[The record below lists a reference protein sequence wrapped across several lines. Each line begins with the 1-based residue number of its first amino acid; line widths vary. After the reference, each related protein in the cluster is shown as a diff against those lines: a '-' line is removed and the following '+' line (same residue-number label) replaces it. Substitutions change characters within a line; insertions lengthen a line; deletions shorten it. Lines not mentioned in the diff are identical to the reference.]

1 MTDPLPTHA
10 DRRTVAPARA
20 AAALAAASA
29 LALAL
34 AAPARAQDGELAP
47 FTYGLNWLPQA
58 EHCGF
63 FQALASGAYAEA
75 GLDVEI
81 VSGGPDVNVAL
92 LVGAGELDAGMGSSF
107 TTLNL
112 VDQGVEAKT
121 VAALF
126 QKDPQTLVAHAG
138 QGVET
143 LADLSDRPI
152 MVANFSR
159 GEFWQFLKAEHG
171 FTDDQLRPYS
181 YNAAVFLSDPTAV
194 QQGYVTEDGLFLG
207 AELEEPPVILLLADY
222 GYENYATTIFAT
234 DATIEARPDDLR
246 AFVDA
251 TIAGYETCLETGA
264 PEAMAMVMERNPDH
278 SEELWHYKL
287 DVMRERGLVAGG
299 TAAEAGIGTMTAER
313 WQSFFD
319 TMVEAGVYA
328 ADLPVEEAYTL
339 EFVE

>member
-1 MTDPLPTHA
+1 MTDRPP
-10 DRRTVAPARA
+10 PAGRLAATLAA
-20 AAALAAASA
+20 AAALAA
-29 LALAL
+29 AL
-34 AAPARAQDGELAP
+34 AAPARAQDDPAP
-47 FTYGLNWLPQA
+47 FRYGLNWLPQA

-63 FQALASGAYAEA
+63 FQALATGAYAEA

-81 VSGGPDVNVAL
+81 LSGGPDVNVAL

-112 VDQGVEAKT
+112 IDQGV
-121 VAALF
+121 AARTIAAMF

-143 LADLSDRPI
+143 LEDLADRPV

-159 GEFWQFLKAEHG
+159 GEFWQFLKAEYG
-171 FTDDQLRPYS
+171 FSDDLLRPYS

-207 AELEEPPVILLLADY
+207 GALDEPPVILLLADY

-234 DATIEARPDDLR
+234 EETIAARPDDLQ

-251 TIAGYETCLETGA
+251 TAAGYETCLTGDA
-264 PEAMAMVMERNPDH
+264 SAAMAIVLARNPDH
-278 SEELWHYKL
+278 TEALWHHKL
-287 DVMRERGLVAGG
+287 DVMRARGLVDGG
-299 TAAEAGIGTMTAER
+299 DAAERGIGTMTAER
-313 WQSFFD
+313 WRSFFD
-319 TMVEAGVYA
+319 TMVAAGVYD
-328 ADLPVEEAYTL
+328 ADLPVDDAYTL
-339 EFVE
+339 DFVE

>member
-1 MTDPLPTHA
+1 MTERRRVAPLP
-10 DRRTVAPARA
+10 APLPAPLLVTLPVTLAVA
-20 AAALAAASA
+20 AAAVLP
-29 LALAL
+29 
-34 AAPARAQDGELAP
+34 AAPAAAEP
-47 FTYGLNWLPQA
+47 FRYGLNWLPQA

-63 FQALASGAYAEA
+63 FQALADGSYAEA
-75 GLDVEI
+75 GLEVEI

-107 TTLNL
+107 TTLNM

-138 QGVET
+138 QGVEN
-143 LADLSDRPI
+143 LADLAERPI

-207 AELEEPPVILLLADY
+207 AEMDDPPVILLLADF

-234 DATIEARPDDLR
+234 DAVIEGRTEDLQ

-251 TIAGYETCLETGA
+251 TIAGYETCLTGDA
-264 PEAMAMVMERNPDH
+264 SAAMEIVMDRNPDH
-278 SEELWHYKL
+278 SEALWDYKL
-287 DVMRERGLVAGG
+287 GVMRERALVDGG
-299 TAAEAGIGTMTAER
+299 AAAENGIGTMTEAR

-319 TMVEAGVYA
+319 TMVAAGVYD
-328 ADLPVEEAYTL
+328 ADLPLEEAYTL
-339 EFVE
+339 EFVD